1 MYNHCNFHGHF
12 DAGLFETQ
20 IKGKWT
26 KFFGPFIGFWL
37 FWCYP
42 APPLVLAGQSKI
54 QKLLYAS
61 TGKANNNLISFLLF
75 NRAVINTIMVL
86 LFFFL
91 FQKWAV
97 PNKPMCLSSYYK
109 HILKNEVLFSQF

>member
-1 MYNHCNFHGHF
+1 MGILMLVFLKPKLRESGQSFSGHLL
-12 DAGLFETQ
+12 D
-20 IKGKWT
+20 
-26 KFFGPFIGFWL
+26 FGCFGVTL
-37 FWCYP
+37 L
-42 APPLVLAGQSKI
+42 PPLVLAGQSKI

-109 HILKNEVLFSQF
+109 HILKNDVLFSQF